1 MELRVIDFDILTRNF
16 QPYVDGYKNIES
28 EKRAMLDSI
37 QPVRKEMESIMKSAS
52 SILDEVSQQKSAER
66 FRTLQDSLM
75 KSDND
80 FKYKLKGLQED
91 LNTSVFEQLSEIV
104 SVWAKENSINV
115 VMDKMEVIFN
125 TDDIDATEDI
135 LSVVKEKGLFYK
147 VEVIEDEK
155 VEEVEIIDE
164 KVKSGQTFDL
174 IADYAEPLPVKIIAD
189 LLGFPESEEHLL
201 RPWSQAIVK
210 MYEVNPTVQYQ
221 SEAKVA
227 AQEFADYVRAL
238 AESRKKTPG
247 ADLISDLAIV
257 EENGEKLNMH
267 ELVATCVLLLNA
279 GHEASV
285 NAFGN
290 GMVAALQRPDQTALL
305 RDNSRGITNTAL
317 EEFMR
322 FDAPLHMFE
331 RTATADTEIGGVSI
345 KEGQKIAALIGSA
358 NRDETVFS
366 SPESMDLTR
375 DPNPH
380 IGFGAG
386 IHFCIGAPLARLEMS
401 VSLPALWEKYPH
413 MQLAGDAIR
422 RPTFVLRGYESV
434 AISA

>member
-1 MELRVIDFDILTRNF
+1 
-16 QPYVDGYKNIES
+16 
-28 EKRAMLDSI
+28 
-37 QPVRKEMESIMKSAS
+37 
-52 SILDEVSQQKSAER
+52 
-66 FRTLQDSLM
+66 
-75 KSDND
+75 
-80 FKYKLKGLQED
+80 
-91 LNTSVFEQLSEIV
+91 
-104 SVWAKENSINV
+104 
-115 VMDKMEVIFN
+115 
-125 TDDIDATEDI
+125 
-135 LSVVKEKGLFYK
+135 
-147 VEVIEDEK
+147 
-155 VEEVEIIDE
+155 
-164 KVKSGQTFDL
+164 
-174 IADYAEPLPVKIIAD
+174 
-189 LLGFPESEEHLL
+189 
-201 RPWSQAIVK
+201 
-210 MYEVNPTVQYQ
+210 VQYQ

-366 SPESMDLTR
+366 TPESMDLTR

>member
-1 MELRVIDFDILTRNF
+1 MIDFNDPALIENPYPALKELRAV
-16 QPYVDGYKNIES
+16 G
-28 EKRAMLDSI
+28 
-37 QPVRKEMESIMKSAS
+37 QPVWHEGLQIFLAARHTDANDVFRNKSLGRIFKEIKPEFEWEIFNWLHAD
-52 SILDEVSQQKSAER
+52 SILDSEPPKHTRLRSLVAKAFNRQKIEGMRPAVGRITDQLLEAIEV
-66 FRTLQDSLM
+66 
-75 KSDND
+75 
-80 FKYKLKGLQED
+80 
-91 LNTSVFEQLSEIV
+91 
-104 SVWAKENSINV
+104 
-115 VMDKMEVIFN
+115 
-125 TDDIDATEDI
+125 
-135 LSVVKEKGLFYK
+135 K
-147 VEVIEDEK
+147 VQ
-155 VEEVEIIDE
+155 
-164 KVKSGQTFDL
+164 SGETFDL

-210 MYEVNPTVQYQ
+210 MYEVNPSVQYQ
-221 SEAKVA
+221 NEAKQA
-227 AQEFADYVRAL
+227 AHEFAEYVRDL
-238 AESRKKTPG
+238 AEARKKNPG
-247 ADLISDLAIV
+247 QDLISDLASV

-290 GMVAALQRPDQTALL
+290 GMVAALQRPDQVKLL
-305 RDNSRGITNTAL
+305 RDKPREITDTAL

-322 FDAPLHMFE
+322 FDAPLHLFE
-331 RTATADTEIGGVSI
+331 RTATADTELGGVQI

-358 NRDETVFS
+358 NHDETVFS
-366 SPESMDLTR
+366 SPETMDLTR

-386 IHFCIGAPLARLEMS
+386 IHFCLGAPLARLEMS
-401 VSLPALWEKYPH
+401 VSLPALWEKFPT
-413 MQLAGDAIR
+413 MQLAGDAVR